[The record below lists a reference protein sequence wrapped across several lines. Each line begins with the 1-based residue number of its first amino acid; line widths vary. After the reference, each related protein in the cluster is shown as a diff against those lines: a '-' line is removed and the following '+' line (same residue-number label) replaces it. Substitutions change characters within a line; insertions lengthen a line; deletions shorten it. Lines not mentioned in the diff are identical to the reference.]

1 MSEPLIVDPARLHA
15 AGVRL
20 QGLPFTDPPPAPAPA
35 GSDAMSLAI
44 GETLPI
50 IEAPV
55 LEGLPKV
62 KAALDRSA
70 SSIVAAAQVYA
81 DTDGKLG
88 TYVSGGGV
96 DPHTGGGAGPPS
108 RLTAAPPA
116 RDTQTSADPGD
127 TPKPPS
133 VPQFDEI
140 VAAAAVAEQ
149 GMQQGMQYVSQ
160 GVQGIAGSV
169 RHGGAAPAALA
180 SKTDPA
186 ETAATEHRPVEATT
200 AAGPGAGTETS
211 PGLAAPVG
219 QPAPAAEPANLEL

>member
-1 MSEPLIVDPARLHA
+1 MAEPLIVESARLHA
-15 AGVRL
+15 AGARL
-20 QGLPFTDPPPAPAPA
+20 QELQFPDPPPAPAPA
-35 GSDAMSLAI
+35 GSDAVSVAI

-70 SSIVAAAQVYA
+70 SNLVAAAQVYS

-88 TYVSGGGV
+88 AYVSGGRTNSAG
-96 DPHTGGGAGPPS
+96 DENGAGPRS
-108 RLTAAPPA
+108 HLSAAPPA
-116 RDTQTSADPGD
+116 RDTQLSGDPGD

-133 VPQFDEI
+133 GPQFDEI

-169 RHGGAAPAALA
+169 RHGGATPTPLAA
-180 SKTDPA
+180 KTDHA
-186 ETAATEHRPVEATT
+186 ETAATEHRPVEGPP
-200 AAGPGAGTETS
+200 AAGPGAGTETL
-211 PGLAAPVG
+211 GGAAPTG
-219 QPAPAAEPANLEL
+219 QPAPAAGPASLEL